1 MTVKNYYAVLGLD
14 SSAEMEVV
22 EVVYKTLANKY
33 HPDSYEGDKGE
44 GEERLMAIEEAY
56 QTLSDPTQRKK
67 YDHDQG
73 DISKFFK
80 GMHLLDG
87 IFKIHRMTSSEEELK
102 KLPYFFL
109 GMFFLFLLAVSLLLL
124 DNYLSG

>member
-80 GMHLLDG
+80 VKESTLMKLLSAILDNEV
-87 IFKIHRMTSSEEELK
+87 ICLVFPK
-102 KLPYFFL
+102 KLF
-109 GMFFLFLLAVSLLLL
+109 ST
-124 DNYLSG
+124 